1 MRKGWLLILSLAAA
15 ILLAGCSAESIFE
28 YKSKAGIQV
37 ITDGITSAVYL
48 NEQYLDN
55 TPLIQKDLKPGEYT
69 LRIEPIDTKFVPHET
84 VVKLNKGM
92 LTVVTW
98 KPGARPELSG
108 GVIYEMEPIRD
119 NKTAEVVFNTIPE
132 GAIIALENKEKEF
145 SPVVFSHVQPGNK
158 EYEVTLPSYETQ
170 RHTLNVQAGH
180 RLRVTLKLAKLI
192 PVEDALPDV
201 SEQTSVSADLD
212 QNKQNQTADQSDQL
226 LSEIAATT
234 SAQDQRMVLIK
245 PTGLIQDG
253 QEVLRVRSQPDIV
266 SDELGLALVGSTH
279 PYLGV
284 TNNSWYKISFKNQVG
299 WVSAEFAEI
308 TSLEP

>member
-1 MRKGWLLILSLAAA
+1 MRRLWPLVFILVGAVT
-15 ILLAGCSAESIFE
+15 LAGCSADSIFE

-69 LRIEPIDTKFVPHET
+69 LRIEPIDTQFVPHET
-84 VVKLNKGM
+84 AIKLNKGM

-98 KPGARPELSG
+98 KPGTRPELSG
-108 GVIYEMEPIRD
+108 GVIYEMEPIKES
-119 NKTAEVVFNTIPE
+119 KTAEVVFNTIPE
-132 GAIIALENKEKEF
+132 GAIVALENKEKEF
-145 SPVVFSHVQPGNK
+145 SPVVFSHVEAGNK

-180 RLRVTLKLAKLI
+180 RMIVTIKLAKLV
-192 PVEDALPDV
+192 PVEDTVPHV
-201 SEQTSVSADLD
+201 SQNASVSADLE
-212 QNKQNQTADQSDQL
+212 QGINSGANLTPEQ
-226 LSEIAATT
+226 AATA
-234 SAQDQRMVLIK
+234 SANDKRVVLTK

-253 QEVLRVRSQPDIV
+253 KEVLRVRSEPDIA
-266 SDELGLALVGSTH
+266 STELGIALVGSTH
-279 PYLGV
+279 PYLGE
-284 TNNSWYKISFKNQVG
+284 TANSWYKISFENQVG
-299 WVSAEFAEI
+299 WVSAEFTEI